1 MKLEMLQRKVS
12 KFKICILL
20 RVVVNGLGIHN
31 LIRDRSVPNFAVP
44 NLNMT
49 IRIRAD
55 DTTMTK
61 AA

>member
-1 MKLEMLQRKVS
+1 MYLTKSSCEW
-12 KFKICILL
+12 L
-20 RVVVNGLGIHN
+20 RNN

-44 NLNMT
+44 NTNVT